1 MYTPS
6 IFSNNFFDDFMNF
19 SFPDVEK
26 TLYGKHAAHMMS
38 TDLKETENGYEMSID
53 LPGFKKDEVTAHLKD
68 EKAEDGKYLH
78 RERYAGSMSRSY
90 YVGKGVTE
98 EDIHAKYENGIL
110 TLQIPKDEKKPVE
123 EKKYISIEG

>member
-53 LPGFKKDEVTAHLKD
+53 LPGFKKDDVTAHLKD
-68 EKAEDGKYLH
+68 GYLIVSAEWAWIRTK
-78 RERYAGSMSRSY
+78 RRRTASTC
-90 YVGKGVTE
+90 TE
-98 EDIHAKYENGIL
+98 NVMPAA
-110 TLQIPKDEKKPVE
+110 
-123 EKKYISIEG
+123 